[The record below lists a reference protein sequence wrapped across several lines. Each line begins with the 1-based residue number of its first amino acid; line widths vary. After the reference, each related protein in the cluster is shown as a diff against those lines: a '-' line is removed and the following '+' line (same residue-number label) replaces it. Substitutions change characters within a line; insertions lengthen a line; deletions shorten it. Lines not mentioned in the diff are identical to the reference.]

1 MEFRK
6 DEPKGF
12 MTHKDNLS
20 TQPAANVPTFDGREK
35 SINNWLEELD
45 KLQRV
50 YGLTDE
56 SVKTL
61 AWTRA
66 KGTVS
71 SFLGRIMQESPLLA
85 WALVKKELEKTFGSV
100 VGPQQ
105 AFGMLI
111 RSRQRA
117 GEDVTSYSERF
128 LAAIKKAY
136 GPVWINE
143 ASPLTH
149 QQLIGVFLDGLSS
162 HDVKT
167 RIFRLQP
174 ETVAEAIRKAKEE
187 SLAHKRFYRPERV
200 EEPMEINHGRP
211 RGCFNCG
218 GPHKCRFCSR
228 RGSIPAVPSRQI
240 NRVSTPHDDRH
251 LRRCFVCHK
260 PGHFMRDCPQRGGR
274 SHQQSLN

>member
-1 MEFRK
+1 MAEA
-6 DEPKGF
+6 
-12 MTHKDNLS
+12 NVNIASQLQS
-20 TQPAANVPTFDGREK
+20 IANSLISQQAAANVPTFDGREK

-85 WALVKKELEKTFGSV
+85 WALVKKELEMMFRSV

-117 GEDVTSYSERF
+117 GDVTSYSDQE
-128 LAAIKKAY
+128 
-136 GPVWINE
+136 
-143 ASPLTH
+143 
-149 QQLIGVFLDGLSS
+149 GLW
-162 HDVKT
+162 
-167 RIFRLQP
+167 P
-174 ETVAEAIRKAKEE
+174 
-187 SLAHKRFYRPERV
+187 RV
-200 EEPMEINHGRP
+200 G
-211 RGCFNCG
+211 
-218 GPHKCRFCSR
+218 K
-228 RGSIPAVPSRQI
+228 
-240 NRVSTPHDDRH
+240 
-251 LRRCFVCHK
+251 
-260 PGHFMRDCPQRGGR
+260 
-274 SHQQSLN
+274 